1 MSKFNT
7 IIIGAGHNGLVC
19 ASYLAKKGFKVLVLE
34 KNEKLGGLVNLST
47 SLSWLSS
54 KVLKDLNINLPELN
68 LDSYVV
74 ALNKEQNHTIIKEE
88 NNKINFYS
96 STANKE
102 DQNKFSSLINK
113 YKLYSST
120 LSNFMHES
128 PPRLKSGNMKDTMKL
143 INMGWKIRKLG
154 KKNMRELLRVL
165 GLNIADDLED
175 NLEDHTLKGLLSHE
189 AILGSN
195 LGPRSP
201 GSILTLL
208 YKQAIQN
215 ALFS

>member
-7 IIIGAGHNGLVC
+7 IIIGACHNGLVC

-34 KNEKLGGLVNLST
+34 KNEKIGGLINLAT
-47 SLSWLSS
+47 TLNGLSS
-54 KVLKDLNINLPELN
+54 KVLNDLNINLPKLN

-74 ALNKEQNHTIIKEE
+74 ALNKEQNHIIFKEK

-96 STANKE
+96 SIANKE

-128 PPRLKSGNMKDTMKL
+128 PPRVKSGYSKDTWKL

-154 KKNMRELLRVL
+154 KKNMRELLRIL

-175 NLEDHTLKGLLSHE
+175 NLTDDTLKGL
-189 AILGSN
+189 
-195 LGPRSP
+195 
-201 GSILTLL
+201 
-208 YKQAIQN
+208 
-215 ALFS
+215 